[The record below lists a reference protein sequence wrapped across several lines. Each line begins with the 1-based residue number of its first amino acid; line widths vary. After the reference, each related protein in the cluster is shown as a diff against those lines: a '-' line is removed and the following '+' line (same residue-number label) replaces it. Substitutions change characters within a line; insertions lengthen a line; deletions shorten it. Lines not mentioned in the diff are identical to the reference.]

1 MKKLERIKK
10 KIKENEHKCKRL
22 ESSLKRKKRAKKL
35 IKLGTLFEI
44 ENLVK
49 EDKNLLLG
57 YLMEFQLIS
66 EIEKEKLKIHGNEQI
81 EKSRLEKIESLEILE
96 QKSYLEKKKRL
107 HELITVGALFEKVK
121 IHKEDPRILLG
132 YLIQLK
138 NVSSEKRNK
147 LKQLGKKEFE
157 KIQKARTVPT
167 KEEILDLFKHY
178 MIKEKDLMQEI
189 WEKYQTRNLNSL
201 TFSQYEF
208 LYNSIKSMN

>member
-1 MKKLERIKK
+1 MNKLERIKK
-10 KIKENEHKCKRL
+10 KIKENEHKSKRL

-66 EIEKEKLKIHGNEQI
+66 KIEKDKLKIRGNRQI
-81 EKSRLEKIESLEILE
+81 EESRLEKIESLEILE
-96 QKSYLEKKKRL
+96 GRSYLEKKKRL

-121 IHKEDPRILLG
+121 THKEDPRILLG
-132 YLIQLK
+132 YLTQLK
-138 NVSSEKRNK
+138 HVSAEKRNE
-147 LKQLGKKEFE
+147 LRQLGKKEFE
-157 KIQKARTVPT
+157 KTQKARIAPT
-167 KEEILDLFKHY
+167 KEEILDLFKLY
-178 MIKEKDLMQEI
+178 MINSKDLMQEI

-201 TFSQYEF
+201 TFSQYEI
-208 LYNSIKSMN
+208 LYSSIKSMN

>member
-1 MKKLERIKK
+1 MKKLKRIKK
-10 KIKENEHKCKRL
+10 RIKENEHKSKRL

-66 EIEKEKLKIHGNEQI
+66 EIEKDKLKIQGNRQI
-81 EKSRLEKIESLEILE
+81 EESRLEKIESLEILE
-96 QKSYLEKKKRL
+96 GKSYLEKKKRL

-138 NVSSEKRNK
+138 NISAEKRNE

-157 KIQKARTVPT
+157 KTQKARIAPT
-167 KEEILDLFKHY
+167 KEEILDLFKLY
-178 MIKEKDLMQEI
+178 MINSKDLMQEI

-201 TFSQYEF
+201 TFSQYKI
-208 LYNSIKSMN
+208 LYSSIKSMN

>member
-10 KIKENEHKCKRL
+10 KIKENEHKSKSL

-44 ENLVK
+44 ESLVH

-57 YLMEFQLIS
+57 YLMEFQLND
-66 EIEKEKLKIHGNEQI
+66 EIAKEKLKINGNRKI
-81 EKSRLEKIESLEILE
+81 EETRLEKIESLEVLE
-96 QKSYLEKKKRL
+96 GKSYLEKKKRL

-138 NVSSEKRNK
+138 NVSSEKRNE
-147 LKQLGKKEFE
+147 LKQLGKIEFE
-157 KIQKARTVPT
+157 KTQKSRISSLVGVILAFCVFSNSFFPNCFNSFLFSD
-167 KEEILDLFKHY
+167 EIFF
-178 MIKEKDLMQEI
+178 
-189 WEKYQTRNLNSL
+189 N
-201 TFSQYEF
+201 
-208 LYNSIKSMN
+208 

>member
-10 KIKENEHKCKRL
+10 KIKENEHKSKRL

-66 EIEKEKLKIHGNEQI
+66 EIEKDKLKIRGNRQI
-81 EKSRLEKIESLEILE
+81 EESRLEKIESLEILE
-96 QKSYLEKKKRL
+96 VRSYLEKKKRL

-138 NVSSEKRNK
+138 HVSSEKRNN

-157 KIQKARTVPT
+157 KTQKARTAPT
-167 KEEILDLFKHY
+167 KEEILDLFKLY
-178 MIKEKDLMQEI
+178 MINSKDLMQEI

-201 TFSQYEF
+201 TFSQYEI

>member
-1 MKKLERIKK
+1 MKKLKRIKK
-10 KIKENEHKCKRL
+10 RIKENEHKSKCL

-66 EIEKEKLKIHGNEQI
+66 EIEKDKLKIQGNRQI
-81 EKSRLEKIESLEILE
+81 EESRLEKIESLEILE
-96 QKSYLEKKKRL
+96 GKSYLEKKKRL

-138 NVSSEKRNK
+138 NVSAEKRNE

-157 KIQKARTVPT
+157 KTQKARIAPT
-167 KEEILDLFKHY
+167 KEEILDLFKLY
-178 MIKEKDLMQEI
+178 MINSKDLMQEI

-201 TFSQYEF
+201 TFSQYKI
-208 LYNSIKSMN
+208 LYSSIKSMN

>member
-10 KIKENEHKCKRL
+10 KIKENEHKSKRL
-22 ESSLKRKKRAKKL
+22 QSSLKRKKRAKKL

-66 EIEKEKLKIHGNEQI
+66 EIEKDKLKIQGNRQI
-81 EKSRLEKIESLEILE
+81 EESRLEKIESLEILE
-96 QKSYLEKKKRL
+96 GKSYLEKKKRL

-138 NVSSEKRNK
+138 NVSAEKRNE

-157 KIQKARTVPT
+157 KTQKARIAPT
-167 KEEILDLFKHY
+167 KEEILDLFKLY
-178 MIKEKDLMQEI
+178 MINSKDLMQEI

-201 TFSQYEF
+201 TFSQYKI
-208 LYNSIKSMN
+208 LYSSIKSMN

>member
-10 KIKENEHKCKRL
+10 KIKENEHKSKRL

-66 EIEKEKLKIHGNEQI
+66 EIEKERLKIQGNRQI
-81 EKSRLEKIESLEILE
+81 EESRLEKIESLEILE
-96 QKSYLEKKKRL
+96 GRSYLEKKKRL

-132 YLIQLK
+132 YLI
-138 NVSSEKRNK
+138 N
-147 LKQLGKKEFE
+147 
-157 KIQKARTVPT
+157 
-167 KEEILDLFKHY
+167 
-178 MIKEKDLMQEI
+178 
-189 WEKYQTRNLNSL
+189 
-201 TFSQYEF
+201 
-208 LYNSIKSMN
+208 

>member
-10 KIKENEHKCKRL
+10 KIKENEHKSKCL

-44 ENLVK
+44 ESLVH

-57 YLMEFQLIS
+57 YLMEFQLND
-66 EIEKEKLKIHGNEQI
+66 EIAKEKLKINGNRKI
-81 EKSRLEKIESLEILE
+81 EETRLEKIESLEVLE
-96 QKSYLEKKKRL
+96 GKRYLEKKKRL

-138 NVSSEKRNK
+138 NVSSERKNE
-147 LKQLGKKEFE
+147 LKQLGKTEFE
-157 KIQKARTVPT
+157 KTQKARISPT
-167 KEEILDLFKHY
+167 KDEILVLFKLY
-178 MIKEKDLMQEI
+178 LIKRKDLMQEI

-201 TFSQYEF
+201 TFFQYEF
-208 LYNSIKSMN
+208 LLKNSEE

>member
-1 MKKLERIKK
+1 MKKLEKIKR
-10 KIKENEHKCKRL
+10 KIKENEHKSKCLK
-22 ESSLKRKKRAKKL
+22 SSLKRKKRAKKL

-44 ENLVK
+44 ESLVH

-57 YLMEFQLIS
+57 YLMEFQLND
-66 EIEKEKLKIHGNEQI
+66 EIAKEKLKINGNRKI
-81 EKSRLEKIESLEILE
+81 EETRLEKIESLEVLE
-96 QKSYLEKKKRL
+96 GKSYLEKKKRL

-138 NVSSEKRNK
+138 NVSSEKRNE

-157 KIQKARTVPT
+157 KTQKARITPT
-167 KEEILDLFKHY
+167 KEEILDLFKLY
-178 MIKEKDLMQEI
+178 MINSKDLMQEI

-201 TFSQYEF
+201 TFSQYEV

>member
-10 KIKENEHKCKRL
+10 KIKENEHKSKCL

-44 ENLVK
+44 ESLVH

-57 YLMEFQLIS
+57 YLMEFQLND
-66 EIEKEKLKIHGNEQI
+66 EIAKEKLKINGNRKI
-81 EKSRLEKIESLEILE
+81 EETRLEKIESLEALE
-96 QKSYLEKKKRL
+96 GKCYLEKKKRL
-107 HELITVGALFEKVK
+107 YELITVGALFEKVK
-121 IHKEDPRILLG
+121 IHKENPRILLG

-138 NVSSEKRNK
+138 NVSSEKRNE
-147 LKQLGKKEFE
+147 LKQLGKIEFE
-157 KIQKARTVPT
+157 KTQKSRISPT
-167 KEEILDLFKHY
+167 KDEILVLFKLY
-178 MIKEKDLMQEI
+178 MINSKDLMQEI

-208 LYNSIKSMN
+208 LYSSIKSMN

>member
-10 KIKENEHKCKRL
+10 KIKENEHKSKRL

-57 YLMEFQLIS
+57 YLIEFQLIS
-66 EIEKEKLKIHGNEQI
+66 EIEKEKLKIQGNRQI
-81 EKSRLEKIESLEILE
+81 EESRLEKIESLEILE
-96 QKSYLEKKKRL
+96 GRSYLEKKKRL

-138 NVSSEKRNK
+138 TISLEKRNR

-157 KIQKARTVPT
+157 KTQKARTTPT
-167 KEEILDLFKHY
+167 KEEILDLFKLY
-178 MIKEKDLMQEI
+178 MINSKDLMQEI
-189 WEKYQTRNLNSL
+189 WKKYQTRNLNSL

-208 LYNSIKSMN
+208 LYSSIKSMN

>member
-10 KIKENEHKCKRL
+10 KIKENEHKSKRL

-66 EIEKEKLKIHGNEQI
+66 EIEKNKLKIQGNRQI
-81 EKSRLEKIESLEILE
+81 EESRLEKIESLEILE
-96 QKSYLEKKKRL
+96 GRSYLEKKKRL

-121 IHKEDPRILLG
+121 INKEDPRILLG

-138 NVSSEKRNK
+138 TISSEKRNK

-157 KIQKARTVPT
+157 KTQKARATPT
-167 KEEILDLFKHY
+167 KEEILDLFKLY
-178 MIKEKDLMQEI
+178 MINSKDLMQEI
-189 WEKYQTRNLNSL
+189 WEKYQTRNLSSL

-208 LYNSIKSMN
+208 LYNHIKSMN

>member
-1 MKKLERIKK
+1 MKKLKRIKK
-10 KIKENEHKCKRL
+10 RIKENEHKSKRL

-66 EIEKEKLKIHGNEQI
+66 EIEKDKLKIQGNRQI
-81 EKSRLEKIESLEILE
+81 EESRLEKIESLEILE
-96 QKSYLEKKKRL
+96 GKSYLEKKKRL

-138 NVSSEKRNK
+138 NVSAEKRNE

-157 KIQKARTVPT
+157 KTQKARIAPT
-167 KEEILDLFKHY
+167 KEEILDLFKLY
-178 MIKEKDLMQEI
+178 MINSKDLMQEI

-201 TFSQYEF
+201 TFSQYKI
-208 LYNSIKSMN
+208 LYSSIKSMN

>member
-10 KIKENEHKCKRL
+10 KIKENEHKSKCL

-44 ENLVK
+44 ESLVH

-57 YLMEFQLIS
+57 YLMEFQLND
-66 EIEKEKLKIHGNEQI
+66 EIAKEKLKINGNRKI
-81 EKSRLEKIESLEILE
+81 EETRLE
-96 QKSYLEKKKRL
+96 
-107 HELITVGALFEKVK
+107 K

-138 NVSSEKRNK
+138 NVSSERKNE
-147 LKQLGKKEFE
+147 LKQLGKTEFE
-157 KIQKARTVPT
+157 KTQKARISPT
-167 KEEILDLFKHY
+167 KDEILVLFKLY
-178 MIKEKDLMQEI
+178 MINSKDLMQEI

-201 TFSQYEF
+201 TFFQYEF
-208 LYNSIKSMN
+208 LLKNSEE